1 MHMSE
6 VTGKGYWSE
15 ELSAKRGLL
24 DVRLNELWRYRDL
37 VWMFVKRDFASTYKQ
52 TVLGPLWFFISPF
65 ITVLMF
71 TFAFSYIAGIKTDN
85 IPAPLFYLTGTTLWN
100 YFNQCF
106 ISSSGTFINNAGIFG
121 KVYFPRLVAPIS
133 TTISNL
139 IKFFIQIGVLVVSL
153 VYYSVVHGYTPHP
166 NIYIL
171 LFPLLI
177 ILMAGIAFG
186 VGVITSAATTK
197 YRDMQLFINYGVAML
212 MYLTPV
218 IYPISQVPEKF
229 KPFLMYNPIS
239 PVIETFRYS
248 IFGVGTFSW
257 AGLGYS
263 TGFMVVVMFAGVII
277 FNQVEKTFM
286 DTV

>member
-153 VYYSVVHGYTPHP
+153 IYYSVVHGYTPHP